1 MWLCITTNW
10 LHEDKLVIQG
20 CRGNWFDKS
29 STCWTLHSCLLY
41 SVSQFNLIHTQPLY
55 KGHLCVVDTL
65 RSQVLS
71 LQTFPVICL

>member
-29 STCWTLHSCLLY
+29 STCWTLHSCLPFVQCFAIQLDTY
-41 SVSQFNLIHTQPLY
+41 ST
-55 KGHLCVVDTL
+55 
-65 RSQVLS
+65 S
-71 LQTFPVICL
+71 L